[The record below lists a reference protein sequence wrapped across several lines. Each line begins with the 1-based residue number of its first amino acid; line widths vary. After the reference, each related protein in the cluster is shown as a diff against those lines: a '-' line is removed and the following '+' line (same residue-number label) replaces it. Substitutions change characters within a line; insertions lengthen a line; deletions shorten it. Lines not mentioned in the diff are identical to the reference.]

1 MAVVNDTITTNAE
14 EIEDDISET
23 EEENKP
29 ITDETADETLA
40 QLKTRLALKRHNNEE
55 KVMPARIVEKRKRSL
70 NFGVVGTGQSG
81 SRIGSELYKLGYPTV
96 AFNTAPQDLEQ
107 IKIPEANK
115 YLLKYGI
122 GGAAKDLDIGHAAAD
137 AHRDGINNL
146 ISTALDGTDVF
157 LLCFSLGGGSG
168 AGSHDVMIDILS
180 TTGKPIVVIS
190 VLPMSTEDVQTK
202 NNALQTLSNL
212 AKLAQERIISNL
224 IVVDN
229 AKLEAIFSNV
239 SHMQFFSVGNQAIVK
254 ALDAFNTYSVM
265 SSMDKGLDSME
276 WAKLFTD
283 GEGLCVYGEMTVS
296 DYADDN
302 TLIAQAVIEN
312 HENGLLASGF
322 DLSQTKYAGL
332 IIAANE
338 NVWNQIPRGAV
349 EYAREL
355 IKENCP
361 GHEAVFYGTYVDP
374 SIDEDV
380 VKIYSMF
387 SGLGLPEGR
396 VSQLRKDVESDQI
409 KTKERV
415 QARNMT
421 LTLDTGKDKVV
432 SKAEEVRQK
441 IKKNQS
447 KFSQNFGQGGKLD
460 FRK

>member
-1 MAVVNDTITTNAE
+1 MAVINNTVETDKE
-14 EIEDDISET
+14 QIEDDISNEIVD
-23 EEENKP
+23 NK
-29 ITDETADETLA
+29 LA
-40 QLKTRLALKRHNNEE
+40 ELKAKLALSKHNKQEE
-55 KVMPARIVEKRKRSL
+55 KDNMPARIVEKRKRSL
-70 NFGVVGTGQSG
+70 NFGVVGSGHGG
-81 SRIGSELYKLGYPTV
+81 SRIASEFCKLGYPAV

-107 IKIPEANK
+107 IQIPEAHK
-115 YLLKYGI
+115 YLLQYGI
-122 GGAAKDLDIGHAAAD
+122 GGAAKDLDIGHQAAEAN
-137 AHRDGINNL
+137 RDGITNL
-146 ISTALDGTDVF
+146 ISDVLSDADVF

-168 AGSHDVMIDILS
+168 AGSHDVLIDILGA
-180 TTGKPIVVIS
+180 TGKPIVVVS

-229 AKLEAIFSNV
+229 AKLEAIYSSV
-239 SHMQFFSVGNQAIVK
+239 SHMNFFTVGNQAIVK
-254 ALDAFNTYSVM
+254 TIDAFNSYSVM
-265 SSMDKGLDSME
+265 SSLDKGIDSME
-276 WAKLFTD
+276 LAKLFTD
-283 GEGLCVYGEMTVS
+283 GEGLCIYGEMTITN
-296 DYADDN
+296 YANDN

-322 DLSQTKYAGL
+322 DLAQTKYAGL
-332 IIAANE
+332 IIAANSKAWE
-338 NVWNQIPRGAV
+338 QIPRGAV

-361 GHEAVFYGTYVDP
+361 GHEAVFYGTYVDDE
-374 SIDEDV
+374 IDEDI

-387 SGLGLPEGR
+387 SGLGLPDGR
-396 VSQLRKDVESDQI
+396 VAQLRKDVESDQV

-415 QARNMT
+415 QARNLS

-447 KFSQNFGQGGKLD
+447 KFSQNFGQGGKID